1 MTQPTPQD
9 PAAAAKANTVR
20 LREDLIHPDPLL
32 DCLVELCRLHGQAA
46 TRASLSA
53 ALPLRDGRLTI
64 ELAERAAAR
73 AGMTTRLQRLAL
85 DALDTAA
92 LPAVLVLKDNRACVL
107 LGFDADSGQAR
118 VLLPETGQGSVN
130 LLRDDL
136 AERYTGVVLFARPH
150 FRFDSRT
157 ERAEAKARPL
167 ASGHWFW
174 GALLEQR
181 IVYRDVLWA
190 ALLINLFALVSRCSR

>member
-1 MTQPTPQD
+1 MSQATPQD
-9 PAAAAKANTVR
+9 TAPATKAATLR

-85 DALDTAA
+85 AGIDTA
-92 LPAVLVLKDNRACVL
+92 PSRAAPRPGSASCRRTC
-107 LGFDADSGQAR
+107 SGTW
-118 VLLPETGQGSVN
+118 P
-130 LLRDDL
+130 
-136 AERYTGVVLFARPH
+136 
-150 FRFDSRT
+150 
-157 ERAEAKARPL
+157 
-167 ASGHWFW
+167 SG
-174 GALLEQR
+174 
-181 IVYRDVLWA
+181 
-190 ALLINLFALVSRCSR
+190 

>member
-73 AGMTTRLQRLAL
+73 AGMTTRRT
-85 DALDTAA
+85 TATMPSRRNQPWA
-92 LPAVLVLKDNRACVL
+92 TCC
-107 LGFDADSGQAR
+107 
-118 VLLPETGQGSVN
+118 T
-130 LLRDDL
+130 
-136 AERYTGVVLFARPH
+136 RP
-150 FRFDSRT
+150 T
-157 ERAEAKARPL
+157 ATAT
-167 ASGHWFW
+167 
-174 GALLEQR
+174 
-181 IVYRDVLWA
+181 
-190 ALLINLFALVSRCSR
+190 RCR

>member
-107 LGFDADSGQAR
+107 LGFDADSGQVLHVLREVRAR
-118 VLLPETGQGSVN
+118 ADDADLRSLVGVLVEELGRWFVAHAQMMDAALAQLMVERGYDPETGRLLNPRAPEHQPITGCGGS
-130 LLRDDL
+130 
-136 AERYTGVVLFARPH
+136 
-150 FRFDSRT
+150 S
-157 ERAEAKARPL
+157 
-167 ASGHWFW
+167 
-174 GALLEQR
+174 
-181 IVYRDVLWA
+181 
-190 ALLINLFALVSRCSR
+190 CS